1 MWPMG
6 PCIHTE
12 SGNTSNLRARYR
24 LSSLVEKDT
33 AQPECRLRMT
43 SNAWDTCKDFISRY
57 KLCKET
63 DGQMMTTR

>member
-24 LSSLVEKDT
+24 LSSLAERHRP
-33 AQPECRLRMT
+33 ARMQT
-43 SNAWDTCKDFISRY
+43 PNDLNAWDTCKDFISRY
-57 KLCKET
+57 KLYKET